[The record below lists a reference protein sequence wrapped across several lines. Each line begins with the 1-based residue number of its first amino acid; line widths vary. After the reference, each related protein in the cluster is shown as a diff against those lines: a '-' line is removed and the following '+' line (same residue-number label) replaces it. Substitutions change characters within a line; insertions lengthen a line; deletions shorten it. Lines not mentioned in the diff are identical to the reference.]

1 MAILLLHSF
10 LFTLDTSNQKSI
22 SWLLLVQ
29 SNLYFVAWLTDSNN
43 PLVDCEVSVT
53 RMLI

>member
-10 LFTLDTSNQKSI
+10 LFTLETSNQKSI

-29 SNLYFVAWLTDSNN
+29 SNLYFVAWLT
-43 PLVDCEVSVT
+43 LIVT
-53 RMLI
+53 TRLSIVKYQ